1 MKSSTVSRYPT
12 LNVQH
17 FTPAQV
23 RHQYDGGDKK
33 YLDEIVQLSERRT
46 KKYGEGNFRIFYV
59 KLINNVLIPG

>member
-46 KKYGEGNFRIFYV
+46 KKYG
-59 KLINNVLIPG
+59 